1 MLNAVT
7 AAPKKVAGPA
17 ILSVRPP
24 HALSD
29 FVPVGRV
36 VSFTIALKDHCFW
49 GRVAATGWK
58 FFISTGLFMA
68 NQAVDLGLVREVKII
83 ALPTIAGVT

>member
-1 MLNAVT
+1 MFNAVT
-7 AAPKKVAGPA
+7 PATEKVTDPA
-17 ILSVRPP
+17 ILSGRAP
-24 HALSD
+24 HALSN

>member
-1 MLNAVT
+1 MFNAVT
-7 AAPKKVAGPA
+7 PATEKVTDPA
-17 ILSVRPP
+17 ILSGRAP
-24 HALSD
+24 HALSN

-49 GRVAATGWK
+49 GRVAATGRK
-58 FFISTGLFMA
+58 FFISTSLFMA